1 MWLGVLLAAA
11 QVSLTQSAYSQETP
25 PTNRPDV
32 VDTGIKPDAF
42 YFLDE
47 FGNRVMLPGLTFEE
61 IDRLLKS
68 DSGYAPNATPYTFEG
83 ISITGSARETEAEL
97 AVTVKINV
105 AATPGEYVAI
115 PLSMSTFHLRGP
127 ADVTGVEESGM
138 KWLEEGGSLL
148 WVRADQPRKVEVIMR
163 VVTRVGNDSGAGI
176 EFRLPLAPTNISI
189 NVAGEGLSA
198 NVLGRGDEIVRTSSG
213 EPGNTKVEIE
223 CTGGDFSL
231 QWQKRDTALP
241 SDQVLEVNSRHRVLW
256 EDPQAPPAIA
266 VEMEVQNRRGN
277 IGPFE
282 ISLPMGA
289 EILEPLQNN
298 VSVQL
303 ATRDAGAGKI
313 LVTPNAAEPTGRVK
327 FLIEY
332 RLPAGD
338 YTSDSPLKVLPIGV
352 SNAVRHSGEVDV
364 RINRNFRLRWLQSPS
379 VRSAWRASTA
389 DPLDQRVYLFQFDR
403 VPFELPLWL
412 IAKQQRLRIEPEYTF
427 RVDKQGVVLEAMI
440 SATGTALEGVPLL
453 LDAPGWNI
461 SSVVDQVSGLRL
473 DDALSE
479 DGQGLEL
486 VLAELATNANSTVI
500 VRWNATLA
508 EPAEN
513 QQVQFRIPQIRSVDD
528 RSILVVP
535 AILNLTADDDLSV
548 IADLEKSTGLTPQ
561 PADPSSLN
569 NSTLNSG
576 SRVQKFRL
584 QPTDGLP
591 VFEGYLVD
599 KPVEASIEA
608 TVSAS
613 LIADDLQVVQDWSV
627 VPSGNLKGQ
636 LPLRNVVQAF
646 SLQHNGVTI
655 SVPVIWQIYV
665 NDQLGLLRWTGEDH
679 ATLYADMLA
688 SLPCRIRMV
697 ATLSLPKAAVS
708 EFENPEELIVDV
720 RTPRS
725 DLPGVRV
732 VGAVP
737 LSLSSSTEFDVSLV
751 LDGGTSSESKDA
763 YAFDSSSIRIHQ
775 RQQDNSSRLVVERAL
790 LRSEI
795 GRSRRYDRLLCRV
808 VGGDNNFFVSLHD
821 SVFKNGVSDLAVRVY
836 IDGVE
841 ANSFTIQNTR
851 LSIPLSEAKESR
863 LVDIRMWQS
872 RQGGMIADFIE
883 PAMQLPI
890 STGKTFWDVVLP
902 TDRHLIWSSSGSNEL
917 MLWRY
922 SQLFVQRV
930 ATRTHAELL
939 EWIGGP
945 PPPESQG
952 GNRYLL
958 VSSDPSSLMF
968 MEAGK
973 PILWLLVS
981 SIVLTI
987 STLLFYVPRL
997 RHPLIAVA
1005 AATLVAGM
1013 AWLVPDVAVI
1023 SGQLFIGAFIVVA
1036 VMFGVRAILV
1046 RRPRATVMGG
1056 TGEISSVHSGTG
1068 RRNLS
1073 PAEPT
1078 STRLHEAVTGSSAVG
1093 APP

>member
-1 MWLGVLLAAA
+1 
-11 QVSLTQSAYSQETP
+11 
-25 PTNRPDV
+25 
-32 VDTGIKPDAF
+32 
-42 YFLDE
+42 
-47 FGNRVMLPGLTFEE
+47 
-61 IDRLLKS
+61 
-68 DSGYAPNATPYTFEG
+68 
-83 ISITGSARETEAEL
+83 
-97 AVTVKINV
+97 
-105 AATPGEYVAI
+105 
-115 PLSMSTFHLRGP
+115 
-127 ADVTGVEESGM
+127 
-138 KWLEEGGSLL
+138 
-148 WVRADQPRKVEVIMR
+148 
-163 VVTRVGNDSGAGI
+163 
-176 EFRLPLAPTNISI
+176 
-189 NVAGEGLSA
+189 
-198 NVLGRGDEIVRTSSG
+198 
-213 EPGNTKVEIE
+213 
-223 CTGGDFSL
+223 
-231 QWQKRDTALP
+231 
-241 SDQVLEVNSRHRVLW
+241 
-256 EDPQAPPAIA
+256 
-266 VEMEVQNRRGN
+266 
-277 IGPFE
+277 
-282 ISLPMGA
+282 
-289 EILEPLQNN
+289 
-298 VSVQL
+298 
-303 ATRDAGAGKI
+303 
-313 LVTPNAAEPTGRVK
+313 VK

-332 RLPAGD
+332 RLPSGD
-338 YTSDSPLKVLPIGV
+338 YTNDSPLRILPISV

-427 RVDKQGVVLEAMI
+427 RVDKQGVSLEGII

-461 SSVVDQVSGLRL
+461 SAVVDQVSGQRL

-486 VLAELATNANSTVI
+486 VLAELSTNANSTVI
-500 VRWNATLA
+500 VRWNATLN
-508 EPAEN
+508 EPGQNE
-513 QQVQFRIPQIRSVDD
+513 QVQFRIPQIRSVDD

-535 AILNLTADDDLSV
+535 ANLNLTADDDLSI

-561 PADPSSLN
+561 PAEPGSPN
-569 NSTLNSG
+569 NGMRNQ
-576 SRVQKFRL
+576 RFRL
-584 QPTDGLP
+584 QPTDGPP

-599 KPVEASIEA
+599 KPVEASIDA

-613 LIADDLQVVQDWSV
+613 LIADDLQIVQDWAV

-636 LPLRNVVQAF
+636 LPLRNAVQSF
-646 SLQHNGVTI
+646 SLQRNGVTMA
-655 SVPVIWQIYV
+655 VPVTWQIYV

-688 SLPCRIRMV
+688 SQPCRIRMI
-697 ATLSLPKAAVS
+697 ATLSLPKTSVT
-708 EFENPEELIVDV
+708 EFENPEELVVDI

-732 VGAVP
+732 VGTVP
-737 LSLSSSTEFDVSLV
+737 MSLNSSNEFDVSLV
-751 LDGGTSSESKDA
+751 LDEGSSSESKDV
-763 YAFDSSSIRIHQ
+763 YASDSSSIRIHQ
-775 RQQDNSSRLVVERAL
+775 RQQDNSSRLIVERAL

-808 VGGDNNFFVSLHD
+808 IGGDNNFFVNLHD

-836 IDGVE
+836 VNGME
-841 ANSFTIQNTR
+841 ASNFTIQNTR
-851 LSIPLSEAKESR
+851 VSIPLTGESESR

-890 STGKTFWDVVLP
+890 STGKTYWDIVLP
-902 TDRHLIWSSSGSNEL
+902 TDRHLMWSSSGSNEL

-930 ATRTHAELL
+930 PTRTHAELL

-958 VSSDPSSLMF
+958 VTSDPSSVVF

-981 SIVLTI
+981 SIVLSI
-987 STLLFYVPRL
+987 STLLFYVPSL

-1005 AATLVAGM
+1005 AAALVVGM

-1023 SGQLFIGAFIVVA
+1023 SGQLFMGAFLVVA

-1056 TGEISSVHSGTG
+1056 PGEISSVHSATG

-1073 PAEPT
+1073 PSEPT
-1078 STRLHEAVTGSSAVG
+1078 STRLHEPVSGSSAVG